1 MKVDMTEPYQ
11 AGFKS
16 IPLEMQPGTYYW
28 CACGQSKN
36 QPFCDGSHK
45 VTEFVPVEVVITEA
59 RKYSWC
65 ACKKSSKKP
74 FCDGSHKQ
82 LPEFITHM
90 EMIAAQAAK
99 PQDGQ

>member
-1 MKVDMTEPYQ
+1 MSQSSNTTQSFSPIEVELK
-11 AGFKS
+11 AGKDYF
-16 IPLEMQPGTYYW
+16 W
-28 CACGQSKN
+28 CTCGQSKS

-45 VTEFVPVEVVITEA
+45 VTEFVPVEVIITEA

-99 PQDGQ
+99 AQEGNN